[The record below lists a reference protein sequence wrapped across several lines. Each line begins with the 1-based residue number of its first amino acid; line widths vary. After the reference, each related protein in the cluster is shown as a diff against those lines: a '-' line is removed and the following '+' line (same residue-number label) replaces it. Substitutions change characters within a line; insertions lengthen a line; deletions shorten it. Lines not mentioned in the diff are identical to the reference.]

1 MRKYRYVKSEA
12 SQHDM
17 KLVQLGAKVEQI
29 NSKMCYVKF
38 DIEGFELAYVYNIN
52 KKGKYFLERIKP
64 YPLPMREFKSESDV
78 INIIKIDLEQ
88 FKNAVNSRNIDAF
101 VTISTELNRTIKQFE
116 DLFLYYNVP
125 KIETQ
130 IIMGKISE
138 IQKEI
143 ANTKE
148 NSERVYFTKDPDNL

>member
-1 MRKYRYVKSEA
+1 MGRYKYVNSEA

-29 NSKMCYVKF
+29 NGKMCYVKF
-38 DIEGFELAYVYNIN
+38 DVEGFELAYVYNIN

-64 YPLPMREFKSESDV
+64 YPLPMKEFKCESAV
-78 INIIKIDLEQ
+78 IDIIKIDLEQ
-88 FKNAVNSRNIDAF
+88 FKNAVNSRNINAF
-101 VTISTELNRTIKQFE
+101 VTISSELNKTIKQFE

-125 KIETQ
+125 QIETQ
-130 IIMGKISE
+130 IIMEKIEE
-138 IQKEI
+138 IQQEI
-143 ANTKE
+143 KKTKE